1 MLKLL
6 LFVLMLQLTGCTNL
20 KYYGQ
25 AIKGQA
31 EILSKRQPIADLLKN
46 PETPE
51 ELKQKLL
58 RVQKIRNFADE
69 KMKLPNNG
77 SFSSYADLQRKYV
90 VWNVFATPEFSLD
103 PVRWC
108 FPVAGCLAYRGYFS
122 EHAAEQFAKDLREQ
136 ENDVYV
142 AGISAYSTLGWFSD
156 PLLSTVIDWPE
167 ARLAGLVF
175 HELAHELVY
184 IKGDT
189 EFNESFAAM
198 IEMEGVRRWLE
209 ANGKEDK
216 NKNYLHDYLQDFLQ
230 EKARQRDF
238 VKLVMRYQDKLK
250 VLYST
255 YWKEDAISEG
265 KQKYFN
271 DMRKSKQV
279 VFNEMR
285 KDYQQLKL
293 KWSGYSGYDVWMG
306 GEINNAKIA
315 SVTMYQQY
323 VPAFQALLEKYQGK
337 LDTFYSSVKEIG
349 DMEAEK
355 RKAFLRKLMSL

>member
-1 MLKLL
+1 
-6 LFVLMLQLTGCTNL
+6 MLQLTGCTSL

-25 AIKGQA
+25 VIKGQA

-46 PETPE
+46 PETSE

-58 RVQKIRNFADE
+58 RVQKIRNFASQQ
-69 KMKLPNNG
+69 MKLPGNG

-90 VWNVFATPEFSLD
+90 VWNVFATPKFSLD

-142 AGISAYSTLGWFSD
+142 AGIPAYSTLGWFSD

-198 IEMEGVRRWLE
+198 IEMEGVRRWFV
-209 ANGKEDK
+209 ANARKHK
-216 NKNYLHDYLQDFLQ
+216 NKNYLQDYLQSYLQ
-230 EKARQRDF
+230 DKARQHDF
-238 VKLVMRYQDKLK
+238 VRLVMRYQDKLK

-255 YWKEDAISEG
+255 DWKEEAMFEG
-265 KQKYFN
+265 KQEIFN
-271 DMRKSKQV
+271 D
-279 VFNEMR
+279 MR

-293 KWSGYSGYDVWMG
+293 KWSGYSGYDAWMS

-315 SVTMYQQY
+315 SVAMYQKY
-323 VPAFQALLEKYQGK
+323 VPAFQALLKQHQGRLQDFYQGVRRI
-337 LDTFYSSVKEIG
+337 SVM
-349 DMEAEK
+349 DVEK
-355 RKAFLRKLMSL
+355 RRKYMSEIALILH